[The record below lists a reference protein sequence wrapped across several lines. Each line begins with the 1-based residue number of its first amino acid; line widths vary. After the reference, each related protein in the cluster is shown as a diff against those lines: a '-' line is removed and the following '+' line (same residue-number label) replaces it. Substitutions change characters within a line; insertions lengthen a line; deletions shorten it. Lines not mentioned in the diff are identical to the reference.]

1 MNVPRVNG
9 IGLTE
14 WPDGF
19 TASPRRFP
27 AWQRVAAAI
36 VLVLFAMT
44 VVATSIVSVGR
55 YCLTSDGGDTR
66 GLPAAEGSGG
76 ARP

>member
-14 WPDGF
+14 WPRSF
-19 TASPRRFP
+19 SATPRRIP
-27 AWQRVAAAI
+27 AWQRVAAA
-36 VLVLFAMT
+36 VFLLFFALT

-55 YCLTSDGGDTR
+55 YCLTSNGGDTR
-66 GLPAAEGSGG
+66 GLPPAKETAA